1 MHWLYMGRGVC
12 GYRVGSRA
20 GPHSASSPL
29 GTGSGSI
36 DADELRTVLQSCMR
50 ESAISLPDEKL
61 DQLTLALFE
70 SADKDNNGA
79 ITFDELRNELQRF
92 PGVMENLTIRCGPV
106 SSVGTA
112 RVGVTLQV
120 RRGARG
126 PGDPSAPPQPGQPG
140 SVLLQPRP
148 RPTPA
153 PPQAHPSPAPPR
165 PTYLGPPHRWPAPAT
180 PRHAPPYPA

>member
-1 MHWLYMGRGVC
+1 MYFLIAWSIPRKGVGSQKTGGARLGNVRHSMQWLCRGRGVC

-20 GPHSASSPL
+20 GPHSSSSPL

-126 PGDPSAPPQPGQPG
+126 PGDPSAPPPA
-140 SVLLQPRP
+140 RP
-148 RPTPA
+148 AQLNPAPA
-153 PPQAHPSPAPPR
+153 PP
-165 PTYLGPPHRWPAPAT
+165 
-180 PRHAPPYPA
+180 